1 MNSIMGVVVVLI
13 VLNILFLVTGKSF
26 FCLFKREETIEFE
39 WLTGFVLFL
48 AVFGVIELPIEM
60 SGLPFHVLVYAESA
74 VFAVLFAGC
83 ILYCIYESHYHGVL
97 LWKKPERRFAMLLVM
112 LFLLILYG
120 MNNGASVHGY
130 DTSYYNGHAA
140 NALYTDTMYQYDAR
154 TGLYKGNESYVHD
167 CYPMLIATL
176 AKIFFMHTLVVVNR
190 LPDVLQVEGKILQT
204 GR

>member
-97 LWKKPERRFAMLLVM
+97 LWKKPDRRFAMLLVM

-154 TGLYKGNESYVHD
+154 TGL
-167 CYPMLIATL
+167 
-176 AKIFFMHTLVVVNR
+176 
-190 LPDVLQVEGKILQT
+190 
-204 GR
+204 

>member
-83 ILYCIYESHYHGVL
+83 ILYCIYESHYH
-97 LWKKPERRFAMLLVM
+97 
-112 LFLLILYG
+112 
-120 MNNGASVHGY
+120 
-130 DTSYYNGHAA
+130 
-140 NALYTDTMYQYDAR
+140 
-154 TGLYKGNESYVHD
+154 
-167 CYPMLIATL
+167 
-176 AKIFFMHTLVVVNR
+176 
-190 LPDVLQVEGKILQT
+190 
-204 GR
+204 

>member
-74 VFAVLFAGC
+74 VFAVLLQVVSC
-83 ILYCIYESHYHGVL
+83 IVYMRVIIMECYCGRNL
-97 LWKKPERRFAMLLVM
+97 
-112 LFLLILYG
+112 
-120 MNNGASVHGY
+120 
-130 DTSYYNGHAA
+130 T
-140 NALYTDTMYQYDAR
+140 
-154 TGLYKGNESYVHD
+154 
-167 CYPMLIATL
+167 
-176 AKIFFMHTLVVVNR
+176 
-190 LPDVLQVEGKILQT
+190 DVL
-204 GR
+204 RCFW